1 MPILPE
7 QTDIADGDKRLNL
20 HRLAG
25 RGPGG
30 EPKGGGPA
38 GEMVG
43 IFLTVA
49 AWRIPTILGSPTR
62 LFWSQNARLLQHGI
76 LRPLSN
82 GIRPKNGRKV
92 LRSRSPANLDRSGRP
107 NGRKTNGRK
116 PNRRKGPPDGDPANA
131 MDCSRGMRLL
141 LRRLLLDELLN
152 GLLSLNGLG
161 AGAHPALLD

>member
-1 MPILPE
+1 MATNVSICTDLPV
-7 QTDIADGDKRLNL
+7 
-20 HRLAG
+20 
-25 RGPGG
+25 
-30 EPKGGGPA
+30 GGPAGSREAAVRREAA

-49 AWRIPTILGSPTR
+49 EWQIPTVQGGPTEGKPTEG
-62 LFWSQNARLLQHGI
+62 N
-76 LRPLSN
+76 
-82 GIRPKNGRKV
+82 PKEER
-92 LRSRSPANLDRSGRP
+92 GRP
-107 NGRKTNGRK
+107 TAT
-116 PNRRKGPPDGDPANA
+116 PANA

>member
-1 MPILPE
+1 MTILPE

-49 AWRIPTILGSPTR
+49 EWQIPTILGSPTEGNPTEER
-62 LFWSQNARLLQHGI
+62 
-76 LRPLSN
+76 
-82 GIRPKNGRKV
+82 
-92 LRSRSPANLDRSGRP
+92 GRP
-107 NGRKTNGRK
+107 TAT
-116 PNRRKGPPDGDPANA
+116 PANA

-152 GLLSLNGLG
+152 GLLSLNGRG

>member
-1 MPILPE
+1 MATNVSICTDLPV
-7 QTDIADGDKRLNL
+7 
-20 HRLAG
+20 
-25 RGPGG
+25 
-30 EPKGGGPA
+30 GGPAGSREAAVRREAA

-49 AWRIPTILGSPTR
+49 EWQIPTILGGPTE
-62 LFWSQNARLLQHGI
+62 G
-76 LRPLSN
+76 
-82 GIRPKNGRKV
+82 
-92 LRSRSPANLDRSGRP
+92 
-107 NGRKTNGRK
+107 K
-116 PNRRKGPPDGDPANA
+116 PTEGNPTEERGHPTATPANA

>member
-1 MPILPE
+1 MATNVSICTDLPV
-7 QTDIADGDKRLNL
+7 
-20 HRLAG
+20 
-25 RGPGG
+25 
-30 EPKGGGPA
+30 GGPAGSREAAVRREAA

-49 AWRIPTILGSPTR
+49 EWQIPTILEGPTEGKPTEGNPTEGNPTEER
-62 LFWSQNARLLQHGI
+62 
-76 LRPLSN
+76 
-82 GIRPKNGRKV
+82 
-92 LRSRSPANLDRSGRP
+92 GRP
-107 NGRKTNGRK
+107 TAT
-116 PNRRKGPPDGDPANA
+116 PANA

>member
-1 MPILPE
+1 MATNVSICTDLPV
-7 QTDIADGDKRLNL
+7 
-20 HRLAG
+20 
-25 RGPGG
+25 
-30 EPKGGGPA
+30 GGPAGSREAAVRREAA

-49 AWRIPTILGSPTR
+49 EWQIPTILGSPTEGKPTEGNPTEER
-62 LFWSQNARLLQHGI
+62 
-76 LRPLSN
+76 
-82 GIRPKNGRKV
+82 
-92 LRSRSPANLDRSGRP
+92 GRP
-107 NGRKTNGRK
+107 TAT
-116 PNRRKGPPDGDPANA
+116 PANA

>member
-1 MPILPE
+1 MATNVSICTDLPV
-7 QTDIADGDKRLNL
+7 
-20 HRLAG
+20 
-25 RGPGG
+25 
-30 EPKGGGPA
+30 GGPAGSREAAVRREAA

-49 AWRIPTILGSPTR
+49 EWQIPTILGGPTEGKPTEER
-62 LFWSQNARLLQHGI
+62 
-76 LRPLSN
+76 
-82 GIRPKNGRKV
+82 
-92 LRSRSPANLDRSGRP
+92 GRP
-107 NGRKTNGRK
+107 TAT
-116 PNRRKGPPDGDPANA
+116 PANA